1 MPLALPCCCD
11 KQNMLH
17 SGQLNHCCFR
27 TLTGIPP
34 FTMKALAAATLG
46 LQWLDIMVMLYEGM
60 FWLHYGCVM
69 AAAMAAVPARRE
81 KTCL

>member
-1 MPLALPCCCD
+1 M
-11 KQNMLH
+11 
-17 SGQLNHCCFR
+17 S
-27 TLTGIPP
+27 

-69 AAAMAAVPARRE
+69 AAAMAAVLARRE